1 MKRNISLKVCAFFQK
16 ESAPFVLLQKAA
28 QVLSEDG
35 VDVSFTLEEEI
46 NEMEEEINEMEIQRI
61 KEPAI
66 LAFWDTPEKAGR
78 FAFSAGRAGKKGLS
92 LYGGTPYGISLAEG
106 NVFSFFQKEEFHSAF
121 LHTMDWAFPPIS
133 DDALPKEGDP
143 FLLSIYKGL
152 MLYAAGK
159 EDTLLGAMDRGR
171 QGI

>member
-1 MKRNISLKVCAFFQK
+1 MKRNMSLKVCAFFQE

-35 VDVSFTLEEEI
+35 VDVSFTLA
-46 NEMEEEINEMEIQRI
+46 EEINEMEIQRM

-171 QGI
+171 RLRKAGW